1 MMENATVSTLLY
13 YENVDDRLGPAEKRA
28 FGAGFRRSSHTT
40 GRVRVEGG
48 RVEAR
53 AGVHY
58 PADWSSKGGVDQLPH
73 LSTVDV
79 LVIGAQLAELAIARS
94 HGLDAEQRGAM
105 WLRDVRIRAGRVPL
119 EEGLDDFAV
128 SAVLVDTGDED
139 VIVPGFRISTVDAQV
154 GPLRITCVVEHPPSA
169 GTGAGL
175 DAPGEDSLD
184 VMLGDPGARY
194 YGGGYRAVRTSV
206 GALKVDRSTSGATAT
221 ATVRVGDHPA
231 GEGLDGFR
239 QPSVSMI
246 DCFVTG
252 LQIGQVLLYELDA
265 VDRAHSQTLWMRQTT
280 WEVASPA
287 PVRPGP
293 VAVRAALE
301 NVRLLERAADDRWR
315 TADITTRMAGLSMRC
330 SVAHRLGR
338 AG

>member
-1 MMENATVSTLLY
+1 MKNATVSNLLY
-13 YENVDDRLGPAEKRA
+13 YDNVDDRLGPAERRF

-40 GRVRVEGG
+40 RQVRITGG
-48 RVEAR
+48 CIEAR
-53 AGVHY
+53 AGVRY

-79 LVIGAQLAELAIARS
+79 LVLGAQFAELAIARS
-94 HGLDAEQRGAM
+94 HGLDALRRGAM

-128 SAVLVDTGDED
+128 SAVLVDTSDED
-139 VIVPGFRISTVDAQV
+139 VVIPGFRVSTVEAQV
-154 GPLRITCVVEHPPSA
+154 GPLRISCVVEHPPSA
-169 GTGAGL
+169 G
-175 DAPGEDSLD
+175 PEVVRDSLD
-184 VMLGDPGARY
+184 ENSLDKALGDPGARF
-194 YGGGYRAVRTSV
+194 YGSGYRAFRTSV
-206 GALKVDRSTSGATAT
+206 RDLQVDRTTSRATAT
-221 ATVRVGDHPA
+221 ATVRAGDHHA

-239 QPSVSMI
+239 QPSASII

-252 LQIGQVLLYELDA
+252 LQIGQILLYELDA

-315 TADITTRMAGLSMRC
+315 TADIVTRMAGLSLRC
-330 SVAHRLGR
+330 SVAHRLGQ